1 LVSVTVDC
9 PNVIG
14 FAKMTK
20 KLPPTMTI
28 QKLRLLLQRAI
39 NRKSEGAFSHKFSIS
54 AVSSKTPDVVVPL
67 DNDMRDLFF
76 YSVENG
82 DTIFVR
88 W

>member
-1 LVSVTVDC
+1 MTIDC
-9 PNVIG
+9 PEVVG
-14 FAKMTK
+14 LAKMTK

-39 NRKSEGAFSHKFSIS
+39 NRKSEGAFSHKFVMS
-54 AVSSKTPDVVVPL
+54 AANAKKPDVVVPL

-76 YSVENG
+76 YSVEDG
-82 DTIFVR
+82 DTIFVK